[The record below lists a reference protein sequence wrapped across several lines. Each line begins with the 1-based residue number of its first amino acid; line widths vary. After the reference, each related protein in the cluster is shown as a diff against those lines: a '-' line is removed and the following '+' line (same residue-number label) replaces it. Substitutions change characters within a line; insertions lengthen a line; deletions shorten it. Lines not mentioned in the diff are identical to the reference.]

1 MARRCVIA
9 GAGVAGLAAAET
21 LRELDAEAVITVV
34 GDEEPYSRMV
44 LPYYMEG
51 RIEENAVFTGDDAW
65 FGELEIGTRFGD
77 AVASLDP
84 EARQVHLAH
93 GESLDFDALVLATG
107 SGSVRA
113 PIPGA
118 HGEGCIDLWNLEDAR
133 AFLAG
138 PHREVAI
145 IGAGFIASTIL
156 DAVVK
161 RADRIHLVELE
172 PQILPRMVDGAAAS
186 LIESHLRHRGVD
198 LHTGTEVKAI
208 ERVGG
213 RSRLSLSSGARLEVD
228 VVIFAT
234 GIRPK
239 LAYLEGSGIETDAGV
254 LVDGRLRTNV
264 EGIWAAG
271 DVAQGPILH
280 RAERRVHAIQPT
292 AVDHGRVAAADISG
306 ADVRYEGSL
315 LMNVVAIQ
323 GLEAASFG
331 LWEEGDREVTRV
343 ENAAGGVYR
352 KYVWDGDRLV
362 GGVLVGPTHGMSGLN
377 DAGMLKGLVQTGV
390 ALGPWRGYLEE
401 NPLDLRRAFVA
412 SGAAEALL
420 DSTLLAGRVATGGGF
435 RFRRPRPRRPR
446 SAHHATLV
454 KGAP

>member
-21 LRELDAEAVITVV
+21 LRQLDAEAAITVL
-34 GDEEPYSRMV
+34 GDEPPYSRMV
-44 LPYYMEG
+44 LPYFMEG
-51 RIEENAVFTGDDAW
+51 RIEEAAVFTGDEAW
-65 FGELEIGTRFGD
+65 FADLGVETRFGD
-77 AVASLDP
+77 GLAAIDPAAKRVTLTGGDTLDY
-84 EARQVHLAH
+84 
-93 GESLDFDALVLATG
+93 DALVLATG

-118 HGEGCIDLWNLEDAR
+118 ELDGCIDLWNLDDAR
-133 AFLAG
+133 AFLGG

-161 RADRIHLVELE
+161 QADRVHLLE
-172 PQILPRMVDGAAAS
+172 IESQLLPRMVDASAAA
-186 LIESHLRHRGVD
+186 LIETHLRKRGVD
-198 LHTGTEVKAI
+198 LHTGTEVKGI
-208 ERVGG
+208 ERDGV
-213 RSRLSLSSGARLEVD
+213 RSRLSLSTGGSLEVD

-234 GIRPK
+234 GIRPN
-239 LAYLEGSGIETDAGV
+239 LAYLEGTGIETDAGI
-254 LVDGRLRTNV
+254 LVDGQLRTSV
-264 EGIWAAG
+264 AGVWAAG
-271 DVAQGPILH
+271 DVAQGPVLH
-280 RAERRVHAIQPT
+280 HAERRVHAIQPT

-323 GLEAASFG
+323 GMEAASFG
-331 LWEEGDREVTRV
+331 LWEDGDHEITRI

-352 KYVWDGDRLV
+352 KYVWDGDVLV

-377 DAGMLKGLVQTGV
+377 DAGMLKGLVQTG
-390 ALGPWRGYLEE
+390 APLGPWRAYLEE

-412 SGAAEALL
+412 SGAAQKLL
-420 DSTLLAGRVATGGGF
+420 GTTLLAGRIATGGGF
-435 RFRRPRPRRPR
+435 RFQRPKPRRAR
-446 SAHHATLV
+446 SPHHATLL

>member
-21 LRELDAEAVITVV
+21 LRQLDSEATITVV
-34 GDEEPYSRMV
+34 GDEVPYSRMV
-44 LPYYMEG
+44 LPYFMEG
-51 RIEENAVFTGDDAW
+51 RIEEQAVFTGDDAW
-65 FGELEIGTRFGD
+65 FAELRVETRFTETLAAIDPVAQRATLTGGD
-77 AVASLDP
+77 TLDY
-84 EARQVHLAH
+84 
-93 GESLDFDALVLATG
+93 DALLLATG

-118 HGEGCIDLWNLEDAR
+118 ELEGCIDLWNLEDAR
-133 AFLAG
+133 GFLSG

-161 RADRIHLVELE
+161 QADRVHLLE
-172 PQILPRMVDGAAAS
+172 IEGQILPRMVDARAAA
-186 LIESHLRHRGVD
+186 LIEAHLRDRGVD

-208 ERVGG
+208 ERAGG
-213 RSRLSLSSGARLEVD
+213 RSRLSLSSGGSLEVD

-234 GIRPK
+234 GIRPN
-239 LAYLEGSGIETDAGV
+239 LAYLEGSGVESDAGI

-264 EGIWAAG
+264 AGIWAAG
-271 DVAQGPILH
+271 DVAQGPVLH
-280 RAERRVHAIQPT
+280 HPERRVHAIQPT
-292 AVDHGRVAAADISG
+292 AVDHGRVAAADIAG
-306 ADVRYEGSL
+306 ADVQYEGSL

-323 GLEAASFG
+323 GIEAASFG
-331 LWEEGDREVTRV
+331 LWEEGDRDVTRV
-343 ENAAGGVYR
+343 ESASGVYR
-352 KYVWDGDRLV
+352 KYVWEGDSLV

-390 ALGPWRGYLEE
+390 PLGPWRAYLEE

-412 SGAAEALL
+412 SGAAQQLL
-420 DSTLLAGRVATGGGF
+420 GTTMLAGRIASGGGF
-435 RFRRPRPRRPR
+435 RFQRPKPRRPR
-446 SAHHATLV
+446 SPYHATLV

>member
-21 LRELDAEAVITVV
+21 LRQLEADAAITVV
-34 GDEEPYSRMV
+34 GDEVPYSRMV

-51 RIEENAVFTGDDAW
+51 RIEEGAVFTGDDAW
-65 FGELEIGTRFGD
+65 FGELDIETRFGHGL
-77 AVASLDP
+77 ASLDP
-84 EARQVHLAH
+84 SAH
-93 GESLDFDALVLATG
+93 RVTLSDGDTLEYDALVLATG

-118 HGEGCIDLWNLEDAR
+118 DAEGCIDLWNLEDAR
-133 AFLAG
+133 AFLTG

-161 RADRIHLVELE
+161 RADRIHLLELE
-172 PQILPRMVDGAAAS
+172 PQILPRMVDGNAAA
-186 LIESHLRHRGVD
+186 LIEAHLRHRGID

-208 ERVGG
+208 ERTSG
-213 RSRLSLSSGARLEVD
+213 RSRLGLSSGAQLDVD

-234 GIRPK
+234 GIRPN
-239 LAYLEGSGIETDAGV
+239 LAFLEGAGIETDAGI

-264 EGIWAAG
+264 AGIWAAG
-271 DVAQGPILH
+271 DVAQGPVLH
-280 RAERRVHAIQPT
+280 HRERRVHAIQPT

-315 LMNVVAIQ
+315 LMNVVAVQ
-323 GLEAASFG
+323 GIEAASFG
-331 LWEEGDREVTRV
+331 LWEEADHEVTRI
-343 ENAAGGVYR
+343 ESPSGGLYR
-352 KYVWDGDRLV
+352 KYVWDGDVLV

-390 ALGPWRGYLEE
+390 SLGPWRGYLEE

-412 SGAAEALL
+412 SGAAQKLL
-420 DSTLLAGRVATGGGF
+420 ETTLLTGRVAAGGGF
-435 RFRRPRPRRPR
+435 RFRRPKPRRAR